1 MDNESL
7 PIKGET
13 RHLFKS
19 ETGYMNLLQSSDQG
33 SCSLFRNYYSP
44 SFRAELKT
52 VPLNFV
58 VKQYC
63 ITTVFTTKFNRTDVT
78 YSL

>member
-1 MDNESL
+1 MINKSFEMDKESL

-33 SCSLFRNYYSP
+33 SCSLFKKYYSSP
-44 SFRAELKT
+44 FRAEL
-52 VPLNFV
+52 L
-58 VKQYC
+58 
-63 ITTVFTTKFNRTDVT
+63 
-78 YSL
+78 

>member
-1 MDNESL
+1 MINKSFAMDNESL

-58 VKQYC
+58 VN
-63 ITTVFTTKFNRTDVT
+63 TVLYYYRV
-78 YSL
+78 YYEIQ

>member
-1 MDNESL
+1 MINKSFEMDKESL

-33 SCSLFRNYYSP
+33 SCSLF
-44 SFRAELKT
+44 
-52 VPLNFV
+52 
-58 VKQYC
+58 
-63 ITTVFTTKFNRTDVT
+63 
-78 YSL
+78 